1 MRILKPVIAAV
12 VFGVALTACS
22 QNPTGS
28 DVQAEEIEGA
38 APVLTVITRQDPE
51 TQLMALILTKAAA
64 DQGSPV
70 RILLCDKGGDLAL
83 KTPPAALQIP
93 LAPKTMS
100 PAGLLAQLVDGGIK
114 VDVCAL
120 YLPNREFGQEA
131 LLENVG
137 VATPPDIAAYYTR
150 NGTKVLSF

>member
-28 DVQAEEIEGA
+28 DVQAEEIK

-64 DQGSPV
+64 DQGSSV

-93 LAPKTMS
+93 LAPKIMS
-100 PAGLLAQLVDGGIK
+100 PTGLLANLIESGVK

-131 LLENVG
+131 LLEKVG

-150 NGTKVLSF
+150 GETKVLSF

>member
-1 MRILKPVIAAV
+1 MRILKPVIGAV
-12 VFGVALTACS
+12 VFSVALTACS
-22 QNPTGS
+22 QNSSGS
-28 DVQAEEIEGA
+28 DVQAEEIK

-64 DQGSPV
+64 EQGSPV

-93 LAPKTMS
+93 LAPKNMN

-150 NGTKVLSF
+150 NETKVLSF